1 MCFGTGFDG
10 STGMFIERLLNQGNT
25 PLVEQAVRFSAAR
38 QKLLTE
44 DVANVDTPDYAQKD
58 FSVDKFREML
68 RDRVE
73 QRDSSAPGT
82 TRFDDIVG
90 ETDNPTDNIL
100 FHDRNNRSI
109 EQLMA
114 DGAKN
119 ALYHNMMIEIL
130 RKQLGSIES
139 ALKERV
145 A

>member
-58 FSVDKFREML
+58 FSVDKFRQML

-130 RKQLGSIES
+130 RKQMGSIES